1 MIGFLRTI
9 LLYVTAF
16 FATLILGLTVIVGAL
31 FGVKD
36 KPGGLFDKIPRLWAT
51 LVMWAVGVKVRVHG
65 LEKLKPGEPYIF
77 ASNHVSWFD
86 VPALAEI
93 LPRYKFVAK
102 AELFKVPIFGGGM
115 RAVGMIEIQRENR
128 KAAFGAYDVAA
139 EKIRA
144 GNSVVVFP
152 EGTRGHAYPLR
163 PFKKGPFV
171 LAIAAGVPIVPIIV
185 HGTIEIMPKG
195 SFWAHPGTI
204 DVHLLEP
211 VSTTGVDYDHREALM
226 QTVRTRMADAM
237 RDNYGIE
244 PLPTPPSRLA
254 SSVEIPSATP
264 TSTPQPFETR

>member
-1 MIGFLRTI
+1 MTSFIRTI
-9 LLYVTAF
+9 LLFVTAF
-16 FATLILGLTVIVGAL
+16 FATLFLGLSVIVAAML
-31 FGVKD
+31 RVRD
-36 KPGGLFDKIPRLWAT
+36 KPNGIYDKAPRWWSAAVL
-51 LVMWAVGVKVRVHG
+51 WAVGIKVRVHG
-65 LEKLKPGEPYIF
+65 LDKLKPEEPHIF

-86 VPALAEI
+86 VPALAKV

-128 KAAFGAYDVAA
+128 KAAFGAYEVAA
-139 EKIRA
+139 ERIRA
-144 GNSVVVFP
+144 GSSVIVFP
-152 EGTRGHAYPLR
+152 EGTRGHEYALR

-195 SFWAHPGTI
+195 SLWAHPGTI

-237 RDNYGIE
+237 RELYGVE
-244 PLPTPPSRLA
+244 PLPTPMSRLA
-254 SSVEIPSATP
+254 STVETLSSERQP
-264 TSTPQPFETR
+264 TETR

>member
-1 MIGFLRTI
+1 MISFLRTI
-9 LLYVTAF
+9 LLFATAF
-16 FATLILGLTVIVGAL
+16 VVTLVLGLTVIIAAL
-31 FGVKD
+31 LGVKD
-36 KPGGLFDKIPRLWAT
+36 KPGGLFEKAPRWWSSAVLWA
-51 LVMWAVGVKVRVHG
+51 AGIRVRIHG
-65 LEKLKPGEPYIF
+65 MENAASGEPHIF

-86 VPALAEI
+86 VPALARI

-102 AELFKVPIFGGGM
+102 AELFKVPVFGRGM

-128 KAAFGAYDVAA
+128 KAAFGAYDIAA
-139 EKIRA
+139 ERIRS
-144 GNSVVVFP
+144 GSSVVVFP

-195 SFWAHPGTI
+195 SWWVQPGTI

-237 RDNYGIE
+237 RGLYGIE
-244 PLPTPPSRLA
+244 PLPTPVSRLP
-254 SSVEIPSATP
+254 SSVEMLSSETQP
-264 TSTPQPFETR
+264 TETR

>member
-1 MIGFLRTI
+1 MISFFRTI
-9 LLYVTAF
+9 LLYITALF
-16 FATLILGLTVIVGAL
+16 GTTVLGLTVIIAAL
-31 FGVKD
+31 LGVKD
-36 KPGGLFDKIPRLWAT
+36 KPDGVYDKAPRWWSSLM
-51 LVMWAVGVKVRVHG
+51 LWAVGVKVRVHG
-65 LEKLKPGEPYIF
+65 ADNLRPEEPHIF

-86 VPALAEI
+86 VPALAKI

-128 KAAFGAYDVAA
+128 KAAFGAYDLAA
-139 EKIRA
+139 DRIRS

-171 LAIAAGVPIVPIIV
+171 LAIAAGVPIVPVVI
-185 HGTIEIMPKG
+185 HGSIEIMPKG
-195 SFWAHPGTI
+195 SLWAHPGTI

-237 RDNYGIE
+237 RELYGIE
-244 PLPTPPSRLA
+244 PLPTPISRLS
-254 SSVEIPSATP
+254 SSVEIPSSTTQP
-264 TSTPQPFETR
+264 TELR

>member
-1 MIGFLRTI
+1 MIPFLRTI
-9 LLYVTAF
+9 LLFITAF
-16 FATLILGLTVIVGAL
+16 FATFVIGLAVIIAGL
-31 FGVKD
+31 LRVKD
-36 KPGGLFDKIPRLWAT
+36 KPGGIYDKAPRWWSAAVL
-51 LVMWAVGVKVRVHG
+51 WAVGVKVRVHG
-65 LEKLKPGEPYIF
+65 LENADCNEPRIF

-86 VPALAEI
+86 VPALATI

-115 RAVGMIEIQRENR
+115 RAAGMIEIQRDNR

-139 EKIRA
+139 ERIRA

-171 LAIAAGVPIVPIIV
+171 LAIAAGVPIVPIII

-195 SFWAHPGTI
+195 SLWAHPGTI

-211 VSTTGVDYDHREALM
+211 VSTNTVDYDHREALM

-237 RDNYGIE
+237 RDLYGVE
-244 PLPTPPSRLA
+244 PLPSTASRLP
-254 SSVEIPSATP
+254 SSVETLSSDVDP
-264 TSTPQPFETR
+264 TETR

>member
-1 MIGFLRTI
+1 MIPFLRTI
-9 LLYVTAF
+9 LL
-16 FATLILGLTVIVGAL
+16 FATATIATFFLGLTVIIAAL
-31 FGVKD
+31 LGVKD
-36 KPGGLFDKIPRLWAT
+36 KPNGIYDKVPRWWSSA
-51 LVMWAVGVKVRVHG
+51 VHWAVGVRIRVHG
-65 LEKLKPGEPYIF
+65 MENARGGEPHIF

-86 VPALAEI
+86 VPALAKI

-115 RAVGMIEIQRENR
+115 RAAGMIELQRENR

-139 EKIRA
+139 ERIRA

-195 SFWAHPGTI
+195 SLWAQPGTI
-204 DVHLLEP
+204 DIHLLEP
-211 VSTTGVDYDHREALM
+211 VNTAGVDYDHREALM

-237 RDNYGIE
+237 RELYGIE
-244 PLPTPPSRLA
+244 ALPTPVSRLP
-254 SSVEIPSATP
+254 SSVETLSSDVEP
-264 TSTPQPFETR
+264 TETR